1 MREFNSTFNKEMF
14 EFMINDLIK
23 SISFAIDKIKV
34 VEIAFNELFIF
45 VIAMSEHNNITFLN
59 YKHITLFVYCVVN
72 D

>member
-1 MREFNSTFNKEMF
+1 MKEFNSTFNKEMF
-14 EFMINDLIK
+14 KFVINDLIK

-59 YKHITLFVYCVVN
+59 YKHITLFIYCVVN